1 MHGSRYDTMEK
12 ALRFLVEQA
21 PVKAALEEVAAH
33 AGMSSFH
40 FQRTFSAWV
49 GLSPAR
55 FSAMLARQHLRML
68 LKVSA
73 SIDEAA
79 DRAGMS
85 GQSRVHD
92 LFVTLD
98 AMTPGEMLRGGA
110 GLTIRHGVHDTRFGH
125 AFIAATNRGVCQL
138 AFIEPQDARR
148 EIERLRAA
156 WPGAELVDDFAATG
170 EVAARLFLP
179 PAPGQSALP
188 LLVRGTNFQ
197 VKVWEALLRVPPGQ
211 LTTYGRIAAAIGAP
225 RASRAVGGAVGANPI
240 AWLIPCHR
248 VIREEG
254 ILGNYRWGAP
264 RKAALLAWE
273 LQAMTARNED

>member
-1 MHGSRYDTMEK
+1 MHGSSYDTMEK

-21 PVKAALEEVAAH
+21 PAKPALEEVAAH
-33 AGMSSFH
+33 AGLSSFH
-40 FQRTFSAWV
+40 FQRAFSAWV
-49 GLSPAR
+49 GVSPAR
-55 FSAMLARQHLRML
+55 FSAILARQHLRML
-68 LKVSA
+68 LKESA
-73 SIDEAA
+73 SIDDAA

-98 AMTPGEMLRGGA
+98 AMTPGEMLRGGE
-110 GLTIRHGVHDTRFGH
+110 GLLMRHGVHETRFGP
-125 AFIAATNRGVCQL
+125 AFIASTTRGLCHL
-138 AFIEPQDARR
+138 RFIEVQNVEQEVRA
-148 EIERLRAA
+148 LCAA
-156 WPGAELVDDFAATG
+156 WPHAELVKDSETTG
-170 EVAARLFLP
+170 ELAARLFLP
-179 PAPGQSALP
+179 ASVRQAALP

-211 LTTYGRIAAAIGAP
+211 VTTYGRIAEAIGAP

-254 ILGNYRWGAP
+254 ILGNYRWGAS

-273 LQAMTARNED
+273 LQASIPEKDE

>member
-1 MHGSRYDTMEK
+1 MPDSNYDTMEQ
-12 ALRFLVEQA
+12 AIRFLLERA
-21 PVKAALEEVAAH
+21 PSKAALEDIAAH

-49 GLSPAR
+49 GISPAR
-55 FSAMLARQHLRML
+55 FSAMLARQHLRKL
-68 LKVSA
+68 LKESA

-79 DRAGMS
+79 DCAGLS
-85 GQSRVHD
+85 GPSRVHD

-98 AMTPGEMLRGGA
+98 AMTPGEMVRGGA
-110 GLTIRHGVHDTRFGH
+110 GLTIRHGVHDTRFGR

-138 AFIEPQDARR
+138 AFIEAQDGPR
-148 EIERLRAA
+148 EMETLRSA
-156 WPGAELVDDFAATG
+156 WPHAELKEDLAATG
-170 EVAARLFLP
+170 ELAARMFLP
-179 PAPGQSALP
+179 PGVKQHALP

-197 VKVWEALLRVPPGQ
+197 VKVWEALLRVPHGQ
-211 LTTYGRIAAAIGAP
+211 LTTYGRIAEAIGAP

-254 ILGNYRWGAP
+254 ILGNYRWGAS

-273 LQAMTARNED
+273 LQATTACNQD